1 MYPTREDQ
9 LPRPHSPYGV
19 TKLAGE
25 QLVRLYGENWGL
37 STVSLRYFTVYGP
50 GQRPDMAMH
59 RLLEGVLRGQTFP
72 LYGDGSAVRDFTY
85 VDDVVQA
92 NLRAA
97 EVPLTPGA
105 LVNVAG
111 GGSISMRDLLSMV
124 QVVTGRPV
132 EVQTRAAQAGDVAV
146 TGGDI
151 SAAKEVLGWTP
162 SVGVQEGLTSQ
173 LAWHVA
179 RRRARTSIGHG
190 R

>member
-1 MYPTREDQ
+1 
-9 LPRPHSPYGV
+9 
-19 TKLAGE
+19 
-25 QLVRLYGENWGL
+25 
-37 STVSLRYFTVYGP
+37 
-50 GQRPDMAMH
+50 MH

-105 LVNVAG
+105 VNNVAG

-173 LAWHVA
+173 FAWHVA
-179 RRRARTSIGHG
+179 RRRARTSTGHG